1 MKLSKQ
7 SFYFARDG
15 ENLLNIA
22 LTNLSFV
29 LEGSCLSAF
38 FIFITRLRRS
48 EGR

>member
-15 ENLLNIA
+15 DNLLNIA

-38 FIFITRLRRS
+38 FDLYCTCRLV
-48 EGR
+48 GI